1 MSQVDQTSKKNSAE
15 PTSFAEAMTEL
26 ESLNQWFQ
34 QDDLDLE
41 LGLAKLQR
49 SRELISYCQKRLAAV
64 ETEFLELKQG

>member
-1 MSQVDQTSKKNSAE
+1 MSQTTQSDTKKTTE

-41 LGLAKLQR
+41 LGLEKLQR

>member
-1 MSQVDQTSKKNSAE
+1 MSQIDQTKEKKSAE

-41 LGLAKLQR
+41 LGLEKLQR